1 MCKATSVMTRL
12 LTLVLLCLSA
22 SVQAQ
27 QRETIPDLVAKGAV
41 AALSTVPS
49 GPTPSVADLL
59 RITDVVVKGTI
70 GQPRSYLSDDQR
82 DIYTDYPISD
92 PVFIYQSQMTT
103 SRTPGV
109 LPTVTVTLRGGTVM
123 VNGLRF
129 TATEPALRPLQP
141 GSQALFLLQ
150 HVGDKYQVAGWYFG
164 AFGIQD
170 GSVIPLNARRDFAPE
185 YRNVAVS
192 DAVDSMM
199 AALRTQV
206 RLPK

>member
-1 MCKATSVMTRL
+1 MTRRL
-12 LTLVLLCLSA
+12 AFALLCLCVSL
-22 SVQAQ
+22 QAQ
-27 QRETIPDLVAKGAV
+27 QRETIPESVAKGAV
-41 AALSTVPS
+41 AALSTIPS

-59 RITDVVVKGTI
+59 RITDVVVKGTV
-70 GQPRSYLSDDQR
+70 GLPRSYLSDDER

-92 PVFIYQSQMTT
+92 PVFIYQLQMTT

-109 LPTVTVTLRGGTVM
+109 LPAVTVTLRGGTVM

-141 GSQALFLLQ
+141 GIQALFLLE
-150 HVGDKYQVAGWYFG
+150 HVGDKYRVAAHYYG
-164 AFGIQD
+164 AFGIK
-170 GSVIPLNARRDFAPE
+170 GGKVMPLAARVDFAPE

-199 AALRTQV
+199 ATLRAQA